1 MRLRFESDLSY
12 QAEAV
17 AAVCDLFKGQ
27 ELGRTEFTVARAP
40 AEDEDS
46 QGELG
51 LALARPRQAS
61 LGFDA
66 LGHGNR
72 LRLLPEEVLENL
84 HAVQGRQ
91 GLPLAETIDLND
103 LDFTVEM
110 ETGTGKTYV
119 YLRTVFELNRLYGW
133 TKFVVVVPSVAIR
146 EGVTKTLQITR
157 DHFRALY
164 AGQPMDWFVY
174 DFSKLGQV
182 RDFATSATIKVM
194 VATIGALDKVGD
206 GETTGNVFYRA
217 HEKTGGDRPADLVR
231 ATRPVVIIDEPQ
243 SVEGASDKGAG
254 FRALRAMN
262 PLCRL
267 RYSAT
272 HLKSYEM
279 VYRLDAFD
287 AHAQGLVKEIVV
299 AGKEVMGDHDA
310 PYVRLV
316 GVRTAKGRP
325 PEAKVDVHKQ
335 FADGVR
341 LVEVVVRDGDDLED
355 VTGRPLYRDH
365 AVGTIEGGMGR
376 AALMELR
383 IPGDVAWLG
392 VGQAHGDV
400 HADDVARKMIR
411 QTIKEHFDREKRLRP
426 LNIKVLSLFFVD
438 HVDSYRVYNADNTR
452 SLGPFGTMFE
462 EEVQEAS
469 RSARST
475 RRASSRTPRP
485 TPPPHMTAT
494 SRATSETRSSTRSST
509 PRAS

>member
-1 MRLRFESDLSY
+1 MKLRFESDLPH

-40 AEDEDS
+40 LEDEDPQS
-46 QGELG
+46 DLG
-51 LALARPRQAS
+51 LAPTRPRQAS

-72 LRLLPEEVLENL
+72 QRLLPEELLENL
-84 HAVQGRQ
+84 RAVQARH
-91 GLPLAETIDLND
+91 GLPLTEVVDPSD

-119 YLRTVFELNRLYGW
+119 YLRTIFELNRLYGW

-146 EGVTKTLQITR
+146 EGVAKTLQITR

-174 DFSKLGQV
+174 DSAKLGQV

-217 HEKTGGDRPADLVR
+217 HEKTGGDRPVDLVR

-272 HLKSYEM
+272 HLKAYEM

-310 PYVRLV
+310 PYVRLL
-316 GVRTAKGRP
+316 GVKTAKGRP
-325 PEAKVDVHKQ
+325 PEAKVEIDVQ
-335 FADGVR
+335 RADGVR
-341 LVEVVVRDGDDLED
+341 RVEMIVRDGDDLEER
-355 VTGRPLYRDH
+355 TNRALYRDH
-365 AVGTIEGGMGR
+365 RVGTIEGGKGR
-376 AALMELR
+376 AALMELHV
-383 IPGDVAWLG
+383 PSDVTWLG
-392 VGQAHGDV
+392 EGQAHGDV
-400 HADDVARKMIR
+400 HAADVARKMIR
-411 QTIKEHFDREKRLRP
+411 QTIKEHFDRERRLRP
-426 LNIKVLSLFFVD
+426 LGV
-438 HVDSYRVYNADNTR
+438 T
-452 SLGPFGTMFE
+452 T
-462 EEVQEAS
+462 
-469 RSARST
+469 
-475 RRASSRTPRP
+475 
-485 TPPPHMTAT
+485 
-494 SRATSETRSSTRSST
+494 
-509 PRAS
+509 